1 MRQVVLGVALLH
13 LTDEHEIILVQRSG
27 QVVKIPVFRV
37 NKVKLQHGKIL
48 LQISEIVIKTAFSVG
63 LL

>member
-1 MRQVVLGVALLH
+1 MRQVVFGVALLH
-13 LTDEHEIILVQRSG
+13 ITDEHEIILVQRSG
-27 QVVKIPVFRV
+27 QVVKILVFRV
-37 NKVKLQHGKIL
+37 NKAKLQHGKIL

>member
-1 MRQVVLGVALLH
+1 MRQVVLGVTLLH
-13 LTDEHEIILVQRSG
+13 LTDEHEIILVQLGG
-27 QVVKIPVFRV
+27 QVVKISVFRV
-37 NKVKLQHGKIL
+37 NKAKLQHGKIL